1 MVAGV
6 DAAGETDV
14 IGEYFPWS
22 LPSGSLADFQPLLPA
37 EAEVVAHLSSG
48 DFDRVGDGSLPVA
61 DDPARCVRAPFLRFL
76 ILGGDENSRP
86 HEKGIRLSGA
96 WITGALDLEACRTF
110 RDIGLKDCRFDAVPV
125 LRSAIINRVFLDGS
139 SLPGLQAE
147 RLEVR
152 GGLYLRGAK
161 VTGEIN
167 LVSSR
172 LGGNVECD
180 GASIEVPHGGVAF
193 WAESIE
199 ARSILF
205 RGAEIHGGINL
216 SGADIRADLDLAG
229 AIVARQGEVALNVAA
244 LEAAGSVALRSA
256 RVEGEVRLV
265 GSRIGADLDCTAC
278 VVSNPGKTALDMSRT
293 SIAGAFFLR
302 RGAGVEGLLDMSGAS
317 IGTIHDDPACWPAK
331 GDLALNRCQYGAFID
346 GPARAR
352 ERLDWLSRQTPERWK
367 EDFWPQPYEHL
378 ANVFLHMGHDEDA
391 RAVLI
396 VKERLQRKARRQ
408 RASNV
413 AILWWRRV
421 VDWIL
426 AVSIAYGRRPLQAFV
441 WLILFWLLGVGIF
454 WFGER
459 QSTFKPNSAVVLR
472 SPEWNLCGIP
482 TSEKR
487 FLAST
492 QAMAYGR
499 AKEGQTQLNCFRE
512 QWEASSYPELY
523 PAMYSLDTLLPVL
536 DMDQKSYWR
545 PDPSKPYGRFVLAYF
560 YFQSV
565 IGWALSLLAVAG
577 FSGLV
582 KSR

>member
-1 MVAGV
+1 M
-6 DAAGETDV
+6 
-14 IGEYFPWS
+14 IGEYWPWS
-22 LPSGSLADFQPLLPA
+22 QPSGSLADFQPLLPA

-48 DFDRVGDGSLPVA
+48 DFDRVGDGSRPET
-61 DDPARCVRAPFLRFL
+61 DEPARRIRASFLRFL

-96 WITGALDLEACRTF
+96 WITGVLDLEACRTF
-110 RDIGLKDCRFDAVPV
+110 RDIGLKDCRFDSVPV

-161 VTGEIN
+161 VTGEVN

-180 GASIEVPHGGVAF
+180 GALIEVPRGGVAV
-193 WAESIE
+193 WAESVE

-205 RGAEIHGGINL
+205 RGAEIRGGVNL
-216 SGADIRADLDLAG
+216 SGADLQADLDLAG
-229 AIVARQGEVALNVAA
+229 AKVARPGDVAINVVAIEV
-244 LEAAGSVALRSA
+244 AGSVVLRSA
-256 RVEGEVRLV
+256 AVEGEVRMT
-265 GSRIGADLDCTAC
+265 GSRVGADMDFTAAT
-278 VVSNPGKTALDMSRT
+278 VANAGKAAVDMSRT
-293 SIAGAFFLR
+293 TVTGAFFLR
-302 RGAGVEGLLDMSGAS
+302 KGAAIDGLLDMSGAS
-317 IGTIHDDPACWPAK
+317 VGTIHDEQACWPGR

-346 GPARAR
+346 GPVRAR

-367 EDFWPQPYEHL
+367 EDFWPQPYEQL
-378 ANVFLHMGHDEDA
+378 ANVFQHMGHDEDA

-396 VKERLQRKARRQ
+396 VKERLQRRARRQ
-408 RASNV
+408 RARNPV
-413 AILWWRRV
+413 ILWWRRV
-421 VDWIL
+421 LDWVL
-426 AVSIAYGRRPLQAFV
+426 AVTIAYGRQPLLAFV
-441 WLILFWLLGVGIF
+441 WLTLFWLIGVGVF

-459 QSTFKPNSAVVLR
+459 HSTFKPNSAVVLR
-472 SPEWNLCGIP
+472 SPEWNLCGMP
-482 TSEKR
+482 TTEQR

-499 AKEGQTQLNCFRE
+499 AAEGQTQLNCFRE
-512 QWEASSYPELY
+512 QWEAASYPELV
-523 PAMYSLDTLLPVL
+523 PPMYSLDTLLPVL

-545 PDPSKPYGRFVLAYF
+545 PDPSKPYGRMVLAYF